1 MQCRD
6 VEEVLEQ
13 EGLAPLPAAVRGHV
27 AGCRQ
32 CQGYIA
38 DLETIVSAAQELPAD
53 VEPPSRVWV
62 ALRTQ
67 LELEGVIKEPV
78 LASVAEPV
86 SWWNRFGQL
95 FRGRALATLTVGAV
109 LAAAALLQLRQTPA
123 PPSGP
128 DHGSD
133 SGIEAIAK
141 QVNQQEV
148 DLRNMHLVGTSASP
162 VDTALEQNLKEI
174 DKFIADCERHLKE
187 APQDELAREYLADAY
202 QQKAGLLAAM
212 MDRGRSV
219 N

>member
-13 EGLAPLPAAVRGHV
+13 EGLAPLPETVRGHV

-38 DLETIVSAAQELPAD
+38 DLETIVSAAQELPAE
-53 VEPPSRVWV
+53 VEPPYRVWV

-67 LELEGVIKEPV
+67 LELEGVIKEPATPV
-78 LASVAEPV
+78 TKAEPV
-86 SWWNRFGQL
+86 SWWSGFGQL
-95 FRGRALATLTVGAV
+95 FRGRALATVTVGAV
-109 LAAAALLQLRQTPA
+109 LAAAAVLQLRQTP
-123 PPSGP
+123 PPSP
-128 DHGSD
+128 IPVADEITPN
-133 SGIEAIAK
+133 IEKVVK

-148 DLRNMHLVGTSASP
+148 DLQNMHLTGTTP
-162 VDTALEQNLKEI
+162 VDTTLEQNLKEI
-174 DKFIADCERHLKE
+174 DDFIADCERHLKE
-187 APQDELAREYLADAY
+187 APRDELAREYLYSAY
-202 QQKAGLLAAM
+202 QQKAELLAAM

>member
-13 EGLAPLPAAVRGHV
+13 QGLAPLPETVRGHV
-27 AGCRQ
+27 AGCRE

-38 DLETIVSAAQELPAD
+38 DLETIVSAAQELPAE

-62 ALRTQ
+62 ALRTR
-67 LELEGVIKEPV
+67 LELEGVIKKPV
-78 LASVAEPV
+78 TAAPATEPV
-86 SWWNRFGQL
+86 SWWSGFGQL

-109 LAAAALLQLRQTPA
+109 LAAAAVLQLLQTPEHSFL
-123 PPSGP
+123 P
-128 DHGSD
+128 
-133 SGIEAIAK
+133 GIEAVAK

-148 DLRNMHLVGTSASP
+148 DLRNMHLAGGSP
-162 VDTALEQNLKEI
+162 VDTALEQNLQEI
-174 DKFIADCERHLKE
+174 DSFIADCERHLKE

-202 QQKAGLLAAM
+202 QQKAELLAAM

>member
-13 EGLAPLPAAVRGHV
+13 EGLAPLPEVVRGHV

-38 DLETIVSAAQELPAD
+38 DLETIVSAAQELPAE

-67 LELEGVIKEPV
+67 LELEGIIKEP
-78 LASVAEPV
+78 AAAAPATEPV
-86 SWWNRFGQL
+86 SGWSGFGQL

-109 LAAAALLQLRQTPA
+109 LAAAAVLQLFQTSQ
-123 PPSGP
+123 PPFQP
-128 DHGSD
+128 GSPSID
-133 SGIEAIAK
+133 AIVK

-148 DLRNMHLVGTSASP
+148 DLRSMHLAGSTSP
-162 VDTALEQNLKEI
+162 VDAALEQNLQEI
-174 DKFIADCERHLKE
+174 DGFIADCERHLKQT
-187 APQDELAREYLADAY
+187 PQDELAREYLADAY
-202 QQKAGLLAAM
+202 QQKAELLAAM

>member
-13 EGLAPLPAAVRGHV
+13 QGLAPLPDAVRGHV
-27 AGCRQ
+27 AGCRE

-38 DLETIVSAAQELPAD
+38 DLETIVSAAHELPAE

-67 LELEGVIKEPV
+67 LELEGVIKKPV
-78 LASVAEPV
+78 TAAPTAEHI
-86 SWWNRFGQL
+86 SWWSGFGQL

-109 LAAAALLQLRQTPA
+109 LAAAAVLQLLQTPVRSFL
-123 PPSGP
+123 P
-128 DHGSD
+128 
-133 SGIEAIAK
+133 GIEAVAK

-148 DLRNMHLVGTSASP
+148 DLRNMHLAGGSP
-162 VDTALEQNLKEI
+162 VDAALEQNLQEI
-174 DKFIADCERHLKE
+174 DSFIADCERHLKE

-202 QQKAGLLAAM
+202 QQKAELLAAM

>member
-13 EGLAPLPAAVRGHV
+13 EGLAPLPENVRGHV

-38 DLETIVSAAQELPAD
+38 DLETIVSAAHELPAE

-67 LELEGVIKEPV
+67 LELEGIIKEP
-78 LASVAEPV
+78 AAAPKAETI
-86 SWWNRFGQL
+86 SWWSGFGQL
-95 FRGRALATLTVGAV
+95 FRGRALATLTIGAV
-109 LAAAALLQLRQTPA
+109 LAAAAVLQVRQTPA
-123 PPSGP
+123 PPPPPGP
-128 DHGSD
+128 
-133 SGIEAIAK
+133 IELIGQ

-148 DLRNMHLVGTSASP
+148 DLENMHLASTSP
-162 VDTALEQNLKEI
+162 VDAALKQNLKDI
-174 DKFIADCERHLKE
+174 DGFIADCERHLKE
-187 APQDELAREYLADAY
+187 TPQDELAREYLSDAY
-202 QQKAGLLAAM
+202 QQKAELLAAM

>member
-13 EGLAPLPAAVRGHV
+13 EGLAPLPETVRGHV

-38 DLETIVSAAQELPAD
+38 DLETIVSAAQELPSE

-67 LELEGVIKEPV
+67 LELEGIIKEPV
-78 LASVAEPV
+78 AEARKGEPV
-86 SWWNRFGQL
+86 SWWSSFGQL
-95 FRGRALATLTVGAV
+95 FRGRGLATLTAGAI
-109 LAAAALLQLRQTPA
+109 LAAAGILQVRQPVDIGPVL
-123 PPSGP
+123 PPP
-128 DHGSD
+128 VPKATIQQLD
-133 SGIEAIAK
+133 
-141 QVNQQEV
+141 QQEADV
-148 DLRNMHLVGTSASP
+148 RNMHLASTS
-162 VDTALEQNLKEI
+162 VDATLEQNLKEI
-174 DKFIADCERHLKE
+174 DDFIADCEGHLKE
-187 APQDELAREYLADAY
+187 APRDELAREYLADAY
-202 QQKAGLLAAM
+202 QQKAELLAAM

>member
-1 MQCRD
+1 MP
-6 VEEVLEQ
+6 E
-13 EGLAPLPAAVRGHV
+13 AVRGHV

-38 DLETIVSAAQELPAD
+38 DLETIVSAAQELPAE

-67 LELEGVIKEPV
+67 LELEGVIKDP
-78 LASVAEPV
+78 AVAPQPGSA
-86 SWWNRFGQL
+86 SWWNSFGQL

-109 LAAAALLQLRQTPA
+109 LAAAAVLQLRQA
-123 PPSGP
+123 PIS
-128 DHGSD
+128 SVSND
-133 SGIEAIAK
+133 SVPPGIQAIAK
-141 QVNQQEV
+141 QVNQQEA
-148 DLRNMHLVGTSASP
+148 DLRNMHLAGTSDSP
-162 VDTALEQNLKEI
+162 VDTALEQNLQEI
-174 DKFIADCERHLKE
+174 DSFIADCERHLKE

>member
-13 EGLAPLPAAVRGHV
+13 EGLIPLPEAVRGHV

-32 CQGYIA
+32 CQGYVA
-38 DLETIVSAAQELPAD
+38 DLETIVSAAQELPAE

-78 LASVAEPV
+78 APAAETV
-86 SWWNRFGQL
+86 SWWSVFGQL
-95 FRGRALATLTVGAV
+95 FRGRPLAILTVGAV
-109 LAAAALLQLRQTPA
+109 LAAAAVLQLRQTPG
-123 PPSGP
+123 PSPVPKPGP
-128 DHGSD
+128 DS
-133 SGIEAIAK
+133 SIEAVAK

-148 DLRNMHLVGTSASP
+148 DLRNMHLVGTSPSP
-162 VDTALEQNLKEI
+162 VDTALEQNLQEI
-174 DKFIADCERHLKE
+174 DSFIADCERHLKE

-202 QQKAGLLAAM
+202 QQKAELLAAM

>member
-13 EGLAPLPAAVRGHV
+13 EGLAPLPEAVRGHV

-38 DLETIVSAAQELPAD
+38 DLETIVSAAQELPAE

-62 ALRTQ
+62 ALRAQ
-67 LELEGVIKEPV
+67 LELEGVIKEP
-78 LASVAEPV
+78 AVAPKAERV
-86 SWWNRFGQL
+86 FWWNRFGQL
-95 FRGRALATLTVGAV
+95 FRSRALAALTVGAV
-109 LAAAALLQLRQTPA
+109 LAAAAVVQLRQSPE
-123 PPSGP
+123 PPDPISP
-128 DHGSD
+128 
-133 SGIEAIAK
+133 IAK

-148 DLRNMHLVGTSASP
+148 DLRNMRLADTSSP
-162 VDTALEQNLKEI
+162 VDAALEQNLKEI
-174 DKFIADCERHLKE
+174 DKFIADCERHLKA
-187 APQDELAREYLADAY
+187 APRDELAREYLADAY
-202 QQKAGLLAAM
+202 QQKAELLAAL